1 MGNGTSTYF
10 IKDSFLSGSKS
21 VWLIDAQGNMRKVNL
36 PAKAAEIMLE
46 EPGYIASA
54 LEDALFLCELTMN
67 FREGSLQSYGCDMGI
82 IEAACRSRRK
92 KISGAKVLP
101 DLTATEEESG
111 VEKGI
116 HVPGYR
122 LGNCRPWI
130 PALEPIPQVL

>member
-54 LEDALFLCELTMN
+54 LEDA
-67 FREGSLQSYGCDMGI
+67 EGSLQSYGCDMGI